1 MSLIDLW
8 NPATLTAL
16 SAIGG
21 SLVGALGSSVSA
33 WVAQRH
39 QDRRDLLAKK
49 ISHREKLYSDF
60 MDESARAMIDAI
72 QHTLEDPSRL
82 IPTYALLSRIR
93 LISSTTVVES
103 AERVV
108 TTILHT
114 YSQPNLTPNDIQ
126 SMAVRSNDP
135 LYEFSNICRH
145 ELESLWR
152 GL

>member
-1 MSLIDLW
+1 MSLIDL

-16 SAIGG
+16 SAVGG

-33 WVAQRH
+33 WVARRH
-39 QDRRDLLAKK
+39 QDRRDLLAKT

-60 MDESARAMIDAI
+60 IDESARAMVDAI
-72 QHTLEDPSRL
+72 QHTLEDPGRL

-93 LISSTTVVES
+93 LSSSTTVVES

-108 TTILHT
+108 TTIFNT
-114 YSQPNLTPNDIQ
+114 YSQPNLTLNDIQ
-126 SMAVRSNDP
+126 SMAVRSHDP